1 LRAEGTER
9 RKMTEAEGGTAER
22 VDAGEDAGED
32 LEGGVMVW
40 WARERDEARA
50 SSSVWYSTFS
60 ETRGS

>member
-1 LRAEGTER
+1 
-9 RKMTEAEGGTAER
+9 MTEAEGGTAER
-22 VDAGEDAGED
+22 VAVGEDAGQD